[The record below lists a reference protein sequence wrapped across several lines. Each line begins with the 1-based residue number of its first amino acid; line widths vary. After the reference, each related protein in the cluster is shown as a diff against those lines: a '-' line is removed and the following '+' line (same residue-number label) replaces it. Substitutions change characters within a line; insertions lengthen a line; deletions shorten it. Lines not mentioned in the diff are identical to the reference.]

1 MVCKNGSINA
11 NMLNDAYDESDKLM
25 ISKVIINE

>member
-11 NMLNDAYDESDKLM
+11 IMLNEAHVESAKIM
-25 ISKVIINE
+25 IQKVIINE